1 MTMIE
6 VLIADDHQVLIEGLE
21 FLLADHPKIRITN
34 IANDGQEV
42 LDILEKQTC
51 DVILMDINMPVM
63 SGLEACKIVKKKY
76 PEIKVIALSTFNKGS
91 FIQQMLKNGA
101 SGYLLKN
108 TSRDELIEA
117 IMTVHSGQTY
127 LNSET
132 NQLLL
137 DNLMNKSKSGNF
149 IPRLTRREKEVLKLI
164 SEELT
169 TNEIA
174 KRLFISL
181 NTVETHRRNLISK
194 FSVRNSVG
202 LIRTAME
209 RGLLE

>member
-1 MTMIE
+1 MIK
-6 VLIADDHQVLIEGLE
+6 VLIADDHQVLIEGLQL
-21 FLLADHPKIRITN
+21 LLADHPN
-34 IANDGQEV
+34 IQISYTANDGQQV
-42 LDILEKQTC
+42 LDILADHTC

-63 SGLEACKIVKKKY
+63 SGLEVCKVVKKKY
-76 PEIKVIALSTFNKGS
+76 PKIKVIALTTFNKGS
-91 FIQQMLKNGA
+91 FVQQMLKNGA

-108 TSRDELIEA
+108 TGREELIEA
-117 IMTVHSGQTY
+117 IISVHEGKTY

-137 DNLMNKSKSGNF
+137 DNLMNKSNGSSF
-149 IPRLTRREKEVLKLI
+149 IPNLTRREKEVLKLI
-164 SEELT
+164 AEELT

-174 KRLFISL
+174 ERLFISL

-194 FSVRNSVG
+194 FNVRNSVG